1 VVCDLAAVGHFFVP
15 RSAGGHFVIWAIMAI
30 FVVAE
35 TICLTKHL
43 QITTMTIEIGIR
55 HTSRVVVDS
64 SNVASAVGSGGLD
77 VFATPSMVALMENA
91 AMTAVAP
98 FLEEGQT
105 TVGGHINTSHL
116 APSPVGAT
124 IEAEAVVTAVEGR
137 KIEFAVEARCDGKV
151 IGNGTHLRFVVDAAK
166 FMSKL
171 L

>member
-1 VVCDLAAVGHFFVP
+1 
-15 RSAGGHFVIWAIMAI
+15 
-30 FVVAE
+30 
-35 TICLTKHL
+35 
-43 QITTMTIEIGIR
+43 MTIEIGTR
-55 HTSRVVVDS
+55 HTSRVVVGS

-105 TVGGHINTSHL
+105 TVGGHINTSHV

-151 IGNGTHLRFVVDAAK
+151 IGSGTHLRFVVDAAK